1 MPGTPCIFLKHYQAY
16 RSDIKNM
23 ISVRKLM
30 GINNESKAV
39 KDSNGTDYY
48 AFTTTGTNGE
58 MLTVLG
64 PAKSFSSTNRW
75 IKLTGGYHWAYY
87 VEKN

>member
-1 MPGTPCIFLKHYQAY
+1 
-16 RSDIKNM
+16 M

-39 KDSNGTDYY
+39 KYNNGTEYY

-64 PAKSFSSTNRW
+64 PAKSFSSSSLCLRYF
-75 IKLTGGYHWAYY
+75 G
-87 VEKN
+87 